1 MFMEACESLPSSA
14 PTRYD
19 FLHGKIESFNYF
31 STFAHTDDSTTPEH
45 INKI

>member
-1 MFMEACESLPSSA
+1 MEAYESLPSLA

-19 FLHGKIESFNYF
+19 LLYGKIESFDYF
-31 STFAHTDDSTTPEH
+31 STFAHTDDSTTTEH